1 MGGGGIP
8 YVKKAQRLWDYSLA
22 PEREVMSNDELKT
35 FLTIHI
41 REGESQV
48 VLLFMDELP
57 TFKLPW
63 HWYREV

>member
-22 PEREVMSNDELKT
+22 PEREVMSKDELKT

-41 REGESQV
+41 REGE
-48 VLLFMDELP
+48 
-57 TFKLPW
+57 
-63 HWYREV
+63 